1 MEISEYLG
9 NCCFILLEKKCAF
22 VMTMLCAYHLEI
34 QHETKGPRLQKLS
47 STETGDIDIN
57 NEMVRLQCWS
67 RVQGWGLGAGQRGIP
82 RSDTELNLES
92 WLKQPKAFQA
102 GESIKH
108 GRALS
113 IQRTASG
120 PLEPE

>member
-1 MEISEYLG
+1 
-9 NCCFILLEKKCAF
+9 
-22 VMTMLCAYHLEI
+22 MTMLCASHLEI

-82 RSDTELNLES
+82 RSDTELNLERELAYAAKGIPGWGEHQTWES
-92 WLKQPKAFQA
+92 SEHPKN
-102 GESIKH
+102 SKRSL
-108 GRALS
+108 RARMRRRRRL
-113 IQRTASG
+113 
-120 PLEPE
+120 